1 MIQWMSVSDYA
12 KKTNLSETEV
22 RRLIKEKKLEAE
34 LSEGGGKYY
43 IKTET
48 NDDVIALTGI
58 VKDLLKKVE
67 RLSNHLGLKEPIEN
81 ETGREYGLTPRKN

>member
-12 KKTNLSETEV
+12 KKTNLTEPEV

-43 IKTET
+43 IKTEA
-48 NDDVIALTGI
+48 NDDVIALTAI
-58 VKDLLKKVE
+58 VKDLLVKVD
-67 RLSNHLGLKEPIEN
+67 RLSNHLGIKGIEY
-81 ETGREYGLTPRKN
+81 ETGREYGLAPRKS